1 MLIHVATM
9 VYSQGLF
16 QFIPTFLF
24 LSIARVNLTRD
35 KLPNRKVICNLDKK
49 NITSK
54 SREIWFVYFKLNLHN
69 AITWSCSLNEFF
81 RRELWSDFF
90 LFIFFLPC
98 FALFCFD
105 LPSSTLQLM
114 IKLIK
119 CRMDSLVHHW
129 NKTKKLFSESHISF
143 GLLHI
148 KWSQCD

>member
-1 MLIHVATM
+1 MLIHVATV
-9 VYSQGLF
+9 VYSQRLF
-16 QFIPTFLF
+16 QFIPTFPF
-24 LSIARVNLTRD
+24 LSIARNFTRD
-35 KLPNRKVICNLDKK
+35 KLPNMKVICNLDKK
-49 NITSK
+49 KKKSK
-54 SREIWFVYFKLNLHN
+54 SREIWFVYLCDYMKLQPKWILSKR
-69 AITWSCSLNEFF
+69 IMVGFF
-81 RRELWSDFF
+81 
-90 LFIFFLPC
+90 FIFFLPC

-143 GLLHI
+143 GLLLI